1 MKFIKTIKL
10 KPLIISLLTPLVLG
24 GAVGIFLSVSG
35 KISMYDQL
43 FKPPLSPPSWVFPVV
58 WSVLYL
64 LMGLSS
70 YIVMTSDVSRGRR
83 EDALWQ
89 YIIQLGVNLIWP
101 VLFFYFELS
110 LGAFIWIIVLVAAVF
125 KMIVDFGRISRL
137 AAILQIPYL
146 LWLLF
151 AVYLNGAVFLLNG

>member
-24 GAVGIFLSVSG
+24 GAVGIFLSVTG
-35 KISMYDQL
+35 KINMYDQL
-43 FKPPLSPPSWVFPVV
+43 FKPPLSPPSWVFQVV

-64 LMGLSS
+64 LMGVSS
-70 YIVMTSDVSRGRR
+70 YIIMTSDVSRGRR

-89 YIIQLGVNLIWP
+89 YFIQLGVNLIWP
-101 VLFFYFELS
+101 VLFFYFEFR
-110 LGAFIWIIVLVAAVF
+110 LGAFIWIIVLVTAAF
-125 KMIVDFGRISRL
+125 KMLVDFGMISRL

-146 LWLLF
+146 VWLLF
-151 AVYLNGAVFLLNG
+151 AVYLNGAIFLLNG